1 MKQDVNNTNLWKM
14 AHSVLRV
21 NQLDAHQLDD
31 ELHLLLRAQLTK
43 AFQFFRPGVLSKCDP
58 EVNAVLRL
66 LIWHFS
72 ISKVGATLGQQM
84 LNMLYTNSLPQGQ
97 RSLSLDR
104 KHQLLY
110 ALLLVGC
117 RWFQER
123 SSDLS
128 LMTGSSEKFQLV
140 WKLIDLLERLV
151 KVASLVNFLVF
162 LQQGFYPS
170 LLERVLGIIPRFAQ
184 PQSVRQVTFEFM
196 TRELLWHGFAEF
208 LFFLLPLVNIHRIRN
223 VIRRRIAGVPSGR
236 GTLQRSLAECKE
248 CAVCGEWPTCP
259 QEMGCQHVFC
269 YYCLKSNFEADPSYT
284 CPSCGPQWKS
294 PTNIRPVMCSVR

>member
-1 MKQDVNNTNLWKM
+1 M
-14 AHSVLRV
+14 AW
-21 NQLDAHQLDD
+21 LDAHQLDD

-66 LIWHFS
+66 LIWH
-72 ISKVGATLGQQM
+72 VRT
-84 LNMLYTNSLPQGQ
+84 
-97 RSLSLDR
+97 
-104 KHQLLY
+104 
-110 ALLLVGC
+110 
-117 RWFQER
+117 
-123 SSDLS
+123 
-128 LMTGSSEKFQLV
+128 V

-223 VIRRRIAGVPSGR
+223 VIRRRIAGVPAGR

-269 YYCLKSNFEADPSYT
+269 YYCLKVKGS
-284 CPSCGPQWKS
+284 
-294 PTNIRPVMCSVR
+294 